1 MQSKVDDMKI
11 KGIFGNDVFEKVR
24 GISFLYLWCGKAECA
39 GLCFLGG
46 IFVGDLFVCF
56 PHTVNL
62 LRAVSINVLFIL

>member
-1 MQSKVDDMKI
+1 MCLW
-11 KGIFGNDVFEKVR
+11 R
-24 GISFLYLWCGKAECA
+24 GKTECA
-39 GLCFLGG
+39 GLSFLGG